1 MAEHGPVRARPPDGA
16 DGGRESRAGGR
27 PDTRPD
33 TRPDG
38 SPDARRDRRPDGR
51 ADRRPDRPAAG
62 RYDGGRL
69 TLGLVT
75 ANIHLGVGATLWSG
89 VLAAAD
95 RNDVNLVCLPGGPL
109 RPGGGPR
116 NALYE
121 LIGPDRLD
129 GVICWTSTLGLPAA
143 SDRAGRLAR
152 RLGGLPVVS
161 LNRGLDG
168 HETLH
173 LDNHAGMRDAV
184 GHLVGHHGRRRLACI
199 RGPLANPVS
208 LDRYRAYAHALAR
221 HRLRLDRSLV
231 SAAADFGSGAGASAM
246 RVLLDIRGLRPGRD
260 FDAVVACS
268 DVLAADALRF
278 LTGRGVRVPEDVA
291 VISFNDSPEARLSD
305 PPLTSV
311 ALPFAELGE
320 LAVDTLLARLRGTRP
335 PARSV
340 VPGTLVTRRS
350 CGCPSPLVTQG
361 TDTPPDPEAPEVPP
375 ARVFAGLP
383 GAGPELAA
391 ALRHGSAAGA
401 GFLPLL
407 ERLIGSE
414 VRTSE
419 DAAAWDAALL
429 RARALLTAGAPPV
442 DAARVERLVGQARLM
457 VADKSGRLLEGERW
471 AEEQESRRLREL
483 GTALT
488 TAVDLDALTG
498 ALSRHL
504 PPIGVAGCRLVLY
517 EDGASVFT
525 PARTAPGAPAAAPFG
540 PAGPPDLSRPARAVL
555 TREERDASVA
565 PRPGTG
571 SDAGSGTES
580 GTETVAGPDGGL
592 PADTPYRAELLL
604 PDQLL
609 PPGDRRWTLVA
620 EPLHI
625 GDEQL
630 GFALFDAGGRR
641 GTAHRD
647 GALYRALGDQI
658 SAALKGIRLFDE
670 VRRARDAAEQANR
683 LKTRLLDNATDELRT
698 PVEAILHHTRPE
710 PPPVP
715 PESPPEP
722 PPAPGAPRA
731 GARTEDASEEPAR
744 AAPAGNGPPYRSGSG
759 SGSGAGFEP
768 EPHLWAGAAQ
778 NRAAAG
784 TGAGGRVSSGSPSG
798 SPALPALPGPD
809 ERLAER
815 TDALRTAHE
824 HAGRLLR
831 LIDDLLDLS
840 RSEIDALDLSRHLLD
855 PRPLLAEVFDT
866 AARARPGGEGW
877 RLRLPGRLPAISA
890 DGPRL
895 RQILLNLLN
904 AAADGPADGAFRAPA
919 DGPRPHPG
927 PHPGPHSGRGPGSGP
942 RSGPGPGPGAVR
954 LTLEAE
960 VRPPL
965 LRVLITRPE
974 PAPPAAGAEDLFQ
987 PFASGA
993 PGMRLG
999 LAIARRLAV
1008 LHGGSVTARTDS
1020 GRYGFRLELPLPT
1033 PADAPGAAPAPA
1045 PGGGPDGRT
1054 LLVAAAGAPSRE
1066 IAAVARRC
1074 GLYPRRLHP
1083 DDDIASLVAGHGL
1096 RHVHPGA
1103 GPGVGHGVGLD
1114 PGGNPVPAPV
1124 PGHGSGGNPSPGPA
1138 PGPAPLPAA
1147 VAWDTDRPGPQEW
1160 SAVQR
1165 LHDHPALRHT
1175 PFLLYGPVAG
1185 RDLAEALRTLRP
1197 PGLAD
1202 PVVVVD
1208 GDAASRE
1215 RFRRLLGGA
1224 LPGHPV
1230 RTAADGTA
1238 ALALFAEDVPCLLV
1252 VPREP
1257 ADMDGFDIVERMYE
1271 IASQER
1277 GREGGQEQPAVPVLM
1292 LSDRGFTR
1300 DDVRRAE
1307 PHPALMLLGRD
1318 ILTEEETAGLLTRMT
1333 RRGDPGAHRAH
1344 APVRHALAY
1353 IEQHYRRPLSRRQMA
1368 RAAGVSENHLGRL
1381 FHRELGLTL
1390 WDYLT
1395 RLRVQRAKERLRQSD
1410 DSVQTIARA
1419 VGFHDRAYFSR
1430 VFRKVTGVA
1439 PHVYREASAA
1449 PHAGR
1454 DAPGARPGAGA
1465 RPRPAPAVTPS
1476 GTSGPRR

>member
-1 MAEHGPVRARPPDGA
+1 MAEQGSPRARPPDGP
-16 DGGRESRAGGR
+16 DGRRESRPGC
-27 PDTRPD
+27 
-33 TRPDG
+33 
-38 SPDARRDRRPDGR
+38 
-51 ADRRPDRPAAG
+51 RPDRPGNLPGSRPAG
-62 RYDGGRL
+62 GRSGDGRL
-69 TLGLVT
+69 TIGLVT

-89 VLAAAD
+89 VLAAAE

-109 RPGGGPR
+109 RPGGAPR

-143 SDRAGRLAR
+143 SDRAERLAR
-152 RLGGLPVVS
+152 RLDGLPVVS

-168 HETLH
+168 HETLL

-231 SAAADFGSGAGASAM
+231 SAAVDFGSGAGASAM

-340 VPGTLVTRRS
+340 VPGRLVTRRS
-350 CGCPSPLVTQG
+350 CGCPSPLVTQE
-361 TDTPPDPEAPEVPP
+361 TDTPPDPGTAL

-391 ALRHGSAAGA
+391 ALRADSALGG

-414 VRTSE
+414 VRTPE
-419 DAAAWDAALL
+419 DAAAWDGALL
-429 RARALLTAGAPPV
+429 RARALVAGTGPGAGAATATATGAMG
-442 DAARVERLVGQARLM
+442 AARAERLFGQARLM
-457 VADKSGRLLEGERW
+457 VADKSRRLLEGERW

-488 TAVDLDALTG
+488 TAVDIDALTG

-504 PPIGVAGCRLVLY
+504 PYIGVNGCRLVLY
-517 EDGASVFT
+517 EDGAAPFR
-525 PARTAPGAPAAAPFG
+525 AGRAAPGAPSAPTR
-540 PAGPPDLSRPARAVL
+540 PAGPPDVSRAARAVL
-555 TREERDASVA
+555 TREELEASRA
-565 PRPGTG
+565 ARAGAASGAGAISGPGP
-571 SDAGSGTES
+571 GSGP
-580 GTETVAGPDGGL
+580 GAAV
-592 PADTPYRAELLL
+592 PAQAPYRAELLL
-604 PDQLL
+604 PDALL
-609 PPGDRRWTLVA
+609 PPDGRRYTLVA

-641 GTAHRD
+641 HSAHRD

-698 PVEAILHHTRPE
+698 PVEAILHHTRPA
-710 PPPVP
+710 
-715 PESPPEP
+715 
-722 PPAPGAPRA
+722 PAPSPDPR
-731 GARTEDASEEPAR
+731 
-744 AAPAGNGPPYRSGSG
+744 
-759 SGSGAGFEP
+759 
-768 EPHLWAGAAQ
+768 
-778 NRAAAG
+778 
-784 TGAGGRVSSGSPSG
+784 
-798 SPALPALPGPD
+798 PGPD
-809 ERLAER
+809 PAGV

-855 PRPLLAEVFDT
+855 PRPLLAEAFDT
-866 AARARPGGEGW
+866 AARARPGGDGW
-877 RLRLPGRLPAISA
+877 RLRLPGRLPAVSA

-904 AAADGPADGAFRAPA
+904 AAADGPAEGPA
-919 DGPRPHPG
+919 AGPGPR
-927 PHPGPHSGRGPGSGP
+927 SGGGPGSGP
-942 RSGPGPGPGAVR
+942 GPGSGTVR

-965 LRVLITRPE
+965 LRVLITRPD
-974 PAPPAAGAEDLFQ
+974 PAPPAAEAEDMFQ

-1008 LHGGSVTARTDS
+1008 LHGGSVTARTDG

-1033 PADAPGAAPAPA
+1033 PADAPGAVPAPV

-1054 LLVAAAGAPSRE
+1054 LLVAAAGTPPRE
-1066 IAAVARRC
+1066 IAAIARRC
-1074 GLYPRRLHP
+1074 GLHPRRLHP
-1083 DDDIASLVAGHGL
+1083 DDDIASLVAG
-1096 RHVHPGA
+1096 RAPGDGD
-1103 GPGVGHGVGLD
+1103 GPG
-1114 PGGNPVPAPV
+1114 
-1124 PGHGSGGNPSPGPA
+1124 SGAAPA
-1138 PGPAPLPAA
+1138 PGPAPGPAA
-1147 VAWDTDRPGPQEW
+1147 VAWDTDRTRPQEW
-1160 SAVQR
+1160 SPVQR

-1175 PFLLYGPVAG
+1175 PFLLYGPVSG
-1185 RDLAEALRTLRP
+1185 RDLAQALHALRP

-1238 ALALFAEDVPCLLV
+1238 ALALLAEDVPCLLV

-1277 GREGGQEQPAVPVLM
+1277 GPEQPVIPVLM
-1292 LSDRGFTR
+1292 LSGRGFTH

-1307 PHPALMLLGRD
+1307 PHPGLMLLGRD

-1353 IEQHYRRPLSRRQMA
+1353 IEQHYRHPLSRRQMA

-1381 FHRELGLTL
+1381 FHREIGLTL

-1395 RLRVQRAKERLRQSD
+1395 RLRIQRAKERLRQSD

-1439 PHVYREASAA
+1439 PHVYREAS
-1449 PHAGR
+1449 
-1454 DAPGARPGAGA
+1454 
-1465 RPRPAPAVTPS
+1465 
-1476 GTSGPRR
+1476 